1 MNTDTLKTDGPDSAT
16 AGITVTVTL
25 GGVTSQVTWDEQ
37 IPLLDAL
44 LSAGIAV
51 PYSCCR
57 GQCGTC
63 VCQLQEGE
71 VRLRRNY
78 VLSATHLESGLIL
91 TCVASPQS
99 SHIRINYD
107 TL

>member
-1 MNTDTLKTDGPDSAT
+1 MDTLNTA
-16 AGITVTVTL
+16 AGITVTVTQ
-25 GGVTSQVTWDEQ
+25 GGVTRQVVWDEQ

-44 LSAGIAV
+44 LNAGIAA

-63 VCQLQEGE
+63 LCQLEEGE

-78 VLSATHLESGLIL
+78 VLSESHLQSGLIL
-91 TCVASPQS
+91 TCVASPLS
-99 SHIRINYD
+99 SRITINYD